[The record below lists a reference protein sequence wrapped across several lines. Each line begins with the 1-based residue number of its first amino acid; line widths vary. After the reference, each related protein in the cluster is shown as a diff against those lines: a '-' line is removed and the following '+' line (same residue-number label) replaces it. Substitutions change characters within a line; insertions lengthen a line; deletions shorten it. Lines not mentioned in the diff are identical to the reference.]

1 MSEEQENMTHGKHM
15 KLWGILSEEDEDA
28 GFEVVMD
35 TEWYILIKEHGKV
48 LTRLNPSVCT
58 LPQLHSIVD
67 CFLRIS
73 RGELTDSEIDYSQI
87 PGMSVPEISF
97 LAMLRYCQ
105 N

>member
-1 MSEEQENMTHGKHM
+1 M
-15 KLWGILSEEDEDA
+15 KLWGILSEEDEQA

-35 TEWYILIKEHGKV
+35 TDWFILIKEHGKV

-67 CFLRIS
+67 CFVRIS
-73 RGELTDSEIDYSQI
+73 RGEIPDPKIEFSQI
-87 PGMSVPEISF
+87 PGMPVAEMSF